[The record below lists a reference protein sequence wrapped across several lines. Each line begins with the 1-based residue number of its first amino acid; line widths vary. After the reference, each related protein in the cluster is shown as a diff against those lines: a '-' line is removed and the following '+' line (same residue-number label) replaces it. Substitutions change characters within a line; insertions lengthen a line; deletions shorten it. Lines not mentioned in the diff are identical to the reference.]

1 MFLSDLRIASMIRRP
16 FNSNARSWLPVVM
29 GLLLVVA
36 AVGCYDSASG
46 DASLTDAIE
55 FTLPAFPE
63 TGSNAVQ
70 LFTEMHYQPSY
81 RSQEE
86 PRLLP
91 PEGSVPITGAE
102 IVYTSLDDYNAAPT
116 KAGDA
121 VAGQGLY
128 SINCLVC
135 HGAAL
140 DGNGPILA
148 YNYSGVFPADLRATP
163 STDNELFAFIS
174 GGGSMGLSMRMLGRA
189 SSSPMPEFRLL
200 LTEQERWDIV
210 AYLKGQ

>member
-1 MFLSDLRIASMIRRP
+1 MISRP
-16 FNSNARSWLPVVM
+16 FNSGARLWAPVVL
-29 GLLLVVA
+29 GLVLVVS
-36 AVGCYDSASG
+36 AVGCYDTATG
-46 DASLTDAIE
+46 DASVTDAVE
-55 FTLPAFPE
+55 FKLPAFPE

-70 LFTEMHYQPSY
+70 MFTEMHYQPSY

-116 KAGDA
+116 MAGDA

-128 SINCLVC
+128 AINCLVC

-140 DGNGPILA
+140 DGNGPIMTYTYTGSLP
-148 YNYSGVFPADLRATP
+148 VDLRADLTRQ
-163 STDNELFAFIS
+163 STDNELFAYVTA
-174 GGGSMGLSMRMLGRA
+174 GGRMGLSFRMAGRA
-189 SSSPMPEFRLL
+189 SQSPMPEFKRL

-210 AYLKGQ
+210 EYLRGVIGQP